1 MPVLTSTLFA
11 ADCPFVCTRVSF
23 NLLHFH
29 AWTTTRL
36 WGKRRKEFRCDE
48 HSVTPFFFFFLF
60 FFFYCFL
67 LLSNRRRRRDE
78 RAEKGDVALSEACL
92 TEIADNLSLPPSLSL
107 TSSILSAENCD
118 VQGRVLLSCCL
129 GNRCNA
135 QRVVLP
141 GSCHT

>member
-1 MPVLTSTLFA
+1 MPGQLLVFGERGGKSFGVMSTQSHLF
-11 ADCPFVCTRVSF
+11 S
-23 NLLHFH
+23 
-29 AWTTTRL
+29 
-36 WGKRRKEFRCDE
+36 
-48 HSVTPFFFFFLF
+48 FFFFF